1 MSENAR
7 TRWQARYEKSRVRE
21 VDFTTLSGLELEPA
35 YGTDDSE
42 WPGEFPFTRGLY
54 PTGYRGRSWTI
65 RQFAGFG
72 NAQQTNERYRMIL
85 GRGGGGLSVAFD
97 MPTLM
102 GRDSDDPKSLGE
114 VGHCGVAIDSA
125 ADMEVLFD
133 GIDLGDV
140 TTSMT
145 ISGPAVPVFCM
156 MIVAAERAGVDTG
169 KLNGTL
175 QTDIFKEYIAQKE
188 WIFGPEPHLRLIG
201 DLMEYCAEKIPAYKP
216 LSVSG
221 YHIREAGSTAAQELA
236 FTLADGFGYV
246 ELGLSRGLDVDV
258 FAPGLSFFFDAHV
271 DFFEEIA
278 KFRAARRIW
287 ARWMRDVYGA
297 TTDKAQW
304 LRFHTQTAG
313 VSLTAQQP
321 YNNVVRTGI
330 EALSAVLG
338 GTNSLHTN
346 ALDETLALPS
356 EQAAE
361 IALRTQQVIMEET
374 GVVNVADPLGGS
386 WYVEALTDR
395 IEAEANAIFDQILA
409 MGGSTAHLRPARADR
424 RGRRSRRVA
433 RSPAGSCAASRT
445 AGSCP
450 RSPRRRSSTRSSLE
464 KGEKRIVGVNCHTE
478 SVTHDLEILRV
489 SHEVEVE
496 QVRVLAARRQAARR
510 RGRDGGAGRMVDGGA
525 RRREHDRADARRGAR
540 RGDARRDLRRAA
552 GRVGRVPR
560 TGPVLSRR
568 RRSLG
573 LAHDAAAVLPPG
585 RDRPVRPQA
594 PAPQPAAGGTRGRR
608 PAAGGSSYAVEVTEE
623 NFQATIESSMTAPV
637 LLVFYSPTRMPE
649 SQQLADDLVDAVDG
663 VRGPVPGRPG
673 RHRRRAGDR
682 AGDADPVDPAG
693 GRGPRRPSGAADPGR
708 AAARRAALRADHQV
722 MQQLTAQGMTG
733 RHQPR
738 VGRPSTPTATAS
750 PTSTRATPP
759 PRTRSATVT
768 STARSRST
776 RSSSTPTP
784 PTPRPPPAWRWPRSC
799 SAPRASTSTPPGAA
813 AAANPDD
820 VDAQTM
826 VADLDMLG
834 GHVEDA
840 FNRLIELVRRTSGDD
855 RNQAR
860 EHLLGLF
867 GAVGNDDPRVLKGRQ
882 SLASALF

>member
-1 MSENAR
+1 MAPTTPNADAR
-7 TRWQARYEKSRVRE
+7 SRWQSRYEQSRVRD
-21 VDFTTLSGLELEPA
+21 VDFTTLSGLEVEPA

-54 PTGYRGRSWTI
+54 PTGYRGRTWTI

-72 NAQQTNERYRMIL
+72 NAQQTNERYKMIL

-102 GRDSDDPKSLGE
+102 GRDSDDPQSLGE
-114 VGHCGVAIDSA
+114 VGHCGVAIDTV
-125 ADMEVLFD
+125 ADMEALFD
-133 GIDLGDV
+133 GIDLAEV

-156 MIVAAERAGVDTG
+156 MLVAAERAGVDTG

-188 WIFGPEPHLRLIG
+188 WLFGPEPHLRLIG
-201 DLMEYCAEKIPAYKP
+201 DLMEYCVAEIPAYKP

-236 FTLADGFGYV
+236 YTLADGFGYV

-287 ARWMRDVYGA
+287 ARWLRDVYGA
-297 TTDKAQW
+297 TTEKAQW

-386 WYVEALTDR
+386 WYVEALTDK
-395 IEAEANAIFDQILA
+395 IEAEANAIFDKILS
-409 MGGSTAHLRPARADR
+409 MGGPANAGLTHADTDR
-424 RGRRSRRVA
+424 LADAV
-433 RSPAGSCAASRT
+433 RT
-445 AGSCP
+445 ATGAADAARWP
-450 RSPRRRSSTRSSLE
+450 MTRGLLRGIEEGWFMGEIAEAAFQYQVALE
-464 KGEKRIVGVNCHTE
+464 KGDKRIVGVNCHKD

-496 QVRVLAARRQAARR
+496 QVRDLAARRTTRDEAAV
-510 RGRDGGAGRMVDGGA
+510 AAALARMVDAA
-525 RRREHDRADARRGAR
+525 RSDENMIEPMLEAC
-540 RGDARRDLRRAA
+540 
-552 GRVGRVPR
+552 RVEA
-560 TGPVLSRR
+560 
-568 RRSLG
+568 SLG
-573 LAHDAAAVLPPG
+573 EICD
-585 RDRPVRPQA
+585 
-594 PAPQPAAGGTRGRR
+594 
-608 PAAGGSSYAVEVTEE
+608 
-623 NFQATIESSMTAPV
+623 
-637 LLVFYSPTRMPE
+637 
-649 SQQLADDLVDAVDG
+649 
-663 VRGPVPGRPG
+663 
-673 RHRRRAGDR
+673 
-682 AGDADPVDPAG
+682 
-693 GRGPRRPSGAADPGR
+693 
-708 AAARRAALRADHQV
+708 ALRAEW
-722 MQQLTAQGMTG
+722 GEY
-733 RHQPR
+733 REP
-738 VGRPSTPTATAS
+738 
-750 PTSTRATPP
+750 
-759 PRTRSATVT
+759 
-768 STARSRST
+768 AR
-776 RSSSTPTP
+776 
-784 PTPRPPPAWRWPRSC
+784 
-799 SAPRASTSTPPGAA
+799 
-813 AAANPDD
+813 
-820 VDAQTM
+820 
-826 VADLDMLG
+826 
-834 GHVEDA
+834 
-840 FNRLIELVRRTSGDD
+840 F
-855 RNQAR
+855 
-860 EHLLGLF
+860 
-867 GAVGNDDPRVLKGRQ
+867 
-882 SLASALF
+882 